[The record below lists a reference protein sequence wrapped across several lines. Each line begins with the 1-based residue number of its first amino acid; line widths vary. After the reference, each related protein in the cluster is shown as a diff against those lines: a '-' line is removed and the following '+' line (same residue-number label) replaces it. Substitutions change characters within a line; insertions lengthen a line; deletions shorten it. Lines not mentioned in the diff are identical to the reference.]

1 MRSFRP
7 FDARRRLTLERLG
20 RRRPTWSEMRLVVL
34 RSAGAIG
41 LAAIIMAVVSS
52 AALFGGGS
60 APDSAGADA
69 ESRALSPA
77 PSAAPAASEAYVE
90 RVALA
95 AEETAAGEPPAA
107 LVTIA
112 EAAPDPE
119 PVRLAAPAPDPQ
131 APAVPRRVTVRTI
144 DPSAFSPVPAPVAPV
159 QADQVDAPLDLR
171 PRPPPTSPSAE
182 PPTTSAMPTKP
193 VASNTGANAPPA
205 GRKALE
211 AALLAAAARAAAEQK
226 PPLEAPSIWTEA
238 ADCPRDWVSAG
249 AKAVAEGC
257 GAAAHATEPPAP
269 VQLTALEAAAS
280 EHAEKLAAMA
290 PRIPQPRPDPPRRVR
305 TARKWPA
312 GPPPNCGEKHAYWRY
327 VDERRTKA
335 EWYCK

>member
-1 MRSFRP
+1 
-7 FDARRRLTLERLG
+7 
-20 RRRPTWSEMRLVVL
+20 MRLVVL

-69 ESRALSPA
+69 ESRALSPE
-77 PSAAPAASEAYVE
+77 PSAAPAAREAYVE
-90 RVALA
+90 RVAFA
-95 AEETAAGEPPAA
+95 AEETAAGEAPAA
-107 LVTIA
+107 PIA
-112 EAAPDPE
+112 IVEGAPDPGPT
-119 PVRLAAPAPDPQ
+119 PVRLDAPAPDLEP
-131 APAVPRRVTVRTI
+131 PPVPRRVTVRTI

-171 PRPPPTSPSAE
+171 PRPSPAVAPSAE

-193 VASNTGANAPPA
+193 AESSAGANAPPA

-211 AALLAAAARAAAEQK
+211 AALLAAAARAAAAQRA
-226 PPLEAPSIWTEA
+226 PSEAPSIWSEA
-238 ADCPRDWVSAG
+238 AHCPRDWVSGG

-257 GAAAHATEPPAP
+257 EVAGHATAPPAP